1 VPPYSAS
8 SHPLI
13 ATELCNSTAFMTI
26 KNAVYHRVFMS
37 GIAKQQSIAAVAA

>member
-1 VPPYSAS
+1 VPLYSAS
-8 SHPLI
+8 SHALI
-13 ATELCNSTAFMTI
+13 ATELFNRTAFITI